1 MSGIDV
7 PGPAGRWPGQA
18 FCASRRGLIRRK
30 VIGLVRA
37 VEDVSFEIARGE
49 TLALVG
55 ESGCGKSTTGRL
67 ILRLMDPTSGSV
79 RFKGKEIANL
89 DKDRCAGCAG
99 TCRSFFRTRTPRSI
113 RA

>member
-1 MSGIDV
+1 MNGATA
-7 PGPAGRWPGQA
+7 P
-18 FCASRRGLIRRK
+18 L
-30 VIGLVRA
+30 LEVRNLTKRFVAARSLLGTPLKHVSA

-79 RFKGKEIANL
+79 RA
-89 DKDRCAGCAG
+89 
-99 TCRSFFRTRTPRSI
+99 
-113 RA
+113 

>member
-1 MSGIDV
+1 MSDAPVLQVDGLV
-7 PGPAGRWPGQA
+7 KHFAVT
-18 FCASRRGLIRRK
+18 RGLIRRK

-37 VEDVSFEIARGE
+37 VEDVTFQIARGE

-55 ESGCGKSTTGRL
+55 ESGCGTSTTGRL

-89 DKDRCAGCAG
+89 DKGELRRMRRHMQIIFQDPDA
-99 TCRSFFRTRTPRSI
+99 SSTRV
-113 RA
+113 

>member
-1 MSGIDV
+1 MSEAPVLQVDGLV
-7 PGPAGRWPGQA
+7 KHFPV
-18 FCASRRGLIRRK
+18 SRGVFLRRK
-30 VIGLVRA
+30 PMGMVRA

-67 ILRLMDPTSGSV
+67 ILRLMDPTAGSI
-79 RFKGKEIANL
+79 RFKGEEIASL
-89 DKDRCAGCAG
+89 DKERCAGCAG
-99 TCRSFFRTRTPRSI
+99 TCRSSSRIPTPRSI

>member
-1 MSGIDV
+1 MKHFQVS
-7 PGPAGRWPGQA
+7 
-18 FCASRRGLIRRK
+18 RGLILRRQ
-30 VIGLVRA
+30 VGLVRA

-67 ILRLMDPTSGSV
+67 VLRLMDPTAGSV
-79 RFKGKEIANL
+79 RFKGEEIANL
-89 DKDRCAGCAG
+89 ARTRCAGCAG
-99 TCRSFFRTRTPRSI
+99 TCRSSSRIPTPRSI